1 MAHFTDISKWNG
13 KLFYQTGGTRDK
25 VIVENPQNSTDYY
38 FKTSLK
44 KEIIDYK
51 YEFWSEIIASE
62 VGTLLGFPL
71 LKYDIAFRSPEI
83 GCLSESMNTN
93 GKSTLT
99 EGVRYL
105 TSFNPSYNPKD
116 KSLKS
121 EYSFQFIE
129 RTFDFFNLG
138 RFINNIVE
146 IIIFDSIIGNGD
158 RHQENWGIITDYK
171 IPPLLEQKNSP
182 LLRLLHK
189 LRIKKVKNITYFQG
203 GDFSPIY
210 DSGSCLGRELEDVKV
225 RQMIRDSHMLESYI
239 KKGVSEI
246 HWDGKKLNHF
256 ELIRV
261 ISEQYPEYVTKTI
274 KRTELHY
281 NENKILETVNQI
293 DTELPEMLI
302 EKKLPEERKEF
313 IIKLITSR
321 YQHLINLGL

>member
-1 MAHFTDISKWNG
+1 MATFTDISNWNG

-25 VIVENPQNSTDYY
+25 LIVENPENSRDYY

-62 VGTLLGFPL
+62 VGSFLGFPL
-71 LKYDIAFRSPEI
+71 LKYDIAFRNPYI

-105 TSFNPSYNPKD
+105 TSFNSNYNPKD
-116 KSLKS
+116 KRSKS

-129 RTFDFFNLG
+129 STFRFFNLD
-138 RFINNIVE
+138 RFINNVIE

-171 IPPLLEQKNSP
+171 IPPLLEKKNNP
-182 LLRLLHK
+182 FLRMLYK
-189 LRIKKVKNITYFQG
+189 IGIIKVKNITYFQD

-210 DSGSCLGRELEDVKV
+210 DSGSCLGRELEDAKV
-225 RQMIRDSHMLESYI
+225 IQMIRDNNMLENYI
-239 KKGVSEI
+239 NKGVSEI
-246 HWDGKKLNHF
+246 HWDGKKLTHF

-261 ISEQYPEYVTKTI
+261 ISTLYPEYISKSI
-274 KRTELHY
+274 KRTKARYDDKSLSD
-281 NENKILETVNQI
+281 IVNHI
-293 DTELPEMLI
+293 DDELPESLI
-302 EKKLPEERKEF
+302 EKKLPAERKEL

-321 YQHLINLGL
+321 YHHLINLGL